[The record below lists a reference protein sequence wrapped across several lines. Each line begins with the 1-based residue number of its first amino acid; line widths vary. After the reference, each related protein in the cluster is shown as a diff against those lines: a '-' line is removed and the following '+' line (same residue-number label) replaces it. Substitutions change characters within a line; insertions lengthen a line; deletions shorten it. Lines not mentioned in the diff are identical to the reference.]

1 MDFFF
6 GLTTMA
12 VILYAFFYPAMTS
25 SIHVC
30 LAFSLSISLMDEQL
44 IFAEVAKI
52 ILCFDN
58 YDRMFYIDK
67 YGLLCKSFVTAMNP
81 MGFFPGI
88 YILLLSFYISTLIP
102 TKNKCREKVQPKLKI
117 SQKHSEFKSW
127 IMVDLNIYI

>member
-30 LAFSLSISLMDEQL
+30 LAFLLSICLMDEQL
-44 IFAEVAKI
+44 IFVEVAKI

-81 MGFFPGI
+81 MGFFP
-88 YILLLSFYISTLIP
+88 L
-102 TKNKCREKVQPKLKI
+102 E
-117 SQKHSEFKSW
+117 
-127 IMVDLNIYI
+127 NIYFITCFLYLIINPD